1 VKCFVIGATGYIGGS
16 VAARLMQAGHEIVG
30 LTRSEDGAGK
40 LRSIGIEPVVGSLS
54 EFDLLAETA
63 KRVDAVVNAANADD
77 PYAVEAI
84 LPVLEGTGKAFVQ
97 TSGSSVIADRAAG
110 EPSDLVFHEDTPSEP
125 LPERRGRV
133 AIDRLVLSY
142 GQRGVHSVV
151 IRPTLIYGAGL
162 GLHKD
167 SIQVPRMLALA
178 KEKGKALHIG
188 RGLNVWSNVHVEDV
202 ADLYCLAL
210 EKAPPGSL
218 FYAENGEASMRDVAL
233 AIGRLLG
240 YGEGAETWPMA
251 DAVREWGVSAYASF
265 ASNSRVSAAKA
276 KAMLGWR
283 PKGPPLE
290 DEIARMT

>member
-1 VKCFVIGATGYIGGS
+1 MKCFVIGATGYIGGS
-16 VAARLMQAGHEIVG
+16 VASRLMGAGHDILG
-30 LTRSEDGAGK
+30 LTRTNEGAAK
-40 LRSIGIEPVVGSLS
+40 LREIGIEPVIGSLTS
-54 EFDLLAETA
+54 FSLLADIA
-63 KRVDAVVNAANADD
+63 GRVDAVINAANADD

-84 LPVLEGTGKAFVQ
+84 LPVLEGTGKAFIQ

-110 EPSDLVFHEDTPSEP
+110 EPSDLVFHEDTPSQP
-125 LPERRGRV
+125 LPERQGRV

-142 GQRGVHSVV
+142 GQRGVRSVV
-151 IRPTLIYGAGL
+151 IRPTLIYGPGL

-178 KEKGKALHIG
+178 KAKGVPLHIG
-188 RGLNVWSNVHVEDV
+188 RGLNVWSNVHISDV

-218 FYAENGEASMRDVAL
+218 FYAENGESSMRDVAV

-240 YGEGAETWPMA
+240 HGGRAENWPME
-251 DAVREWGVSAYASF
+251 DAVREWGISAYASF

-276 KAMLGWR
+276 KGMLGWQPR
-283 PKGPPLE
+283 MPALE
-290 DEIARMT
+290 DEIGRM